1 VVTDEYGN
9 HAIVPRKRGYISLGY
24 DHRLVNGADG
34 DPFLARVKQLLETF
48 PEQA

>member
-1 VVTDEYGN
+1 MVTDEYGN